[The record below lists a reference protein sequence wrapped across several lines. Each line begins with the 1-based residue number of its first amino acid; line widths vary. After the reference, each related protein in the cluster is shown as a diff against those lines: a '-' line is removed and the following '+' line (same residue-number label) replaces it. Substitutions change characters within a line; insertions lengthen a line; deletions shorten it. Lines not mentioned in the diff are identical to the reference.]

1 MYLAA
6 YTWADVAYAIHQAAR
21 FAHRPKH
28 SHALAIKRKLHYL
41 KTPRIWAWF
50 SSQWRFHV
58 IMLFWLC
65 LGWVVCIWKK
75 SWSSSVRTGYLISW
89 VCVHS
94 MGLTTSNT
102 NCSFDYGGRIHCPIS
117 SYERLNFY
125 SRNCERNIPQGFQET
140 IDSYM
145 HCPIK
150 DFSET
155 QEETY
160 PSFIVYEDN
169 SACLQFAKMPKMSPC
184 TKHIGLPDYWFRG
197 KYLL

>member
-1 MYLAA
+1 MIFISMEISRY
-6 YTWADVAYAIHQAAR
+6 
-21 FAHRPKH
+21 
-28 SHALAIKRKLHYL
+28 HAFLTLSWLGCLYL
-41 KTPRIWAWF
+41 KKILKFKCKNRISYKLGLCPLYGSHNF
-50 SSQWRFHV
+50 KHKLLFRLWRQ
-58 IMLFWLC
+58 
-65 LGWVVCIWKK
+65 
-75 SWSSSVRTGYLISW
+75 
-89 VCVHS
+89 
-94 MGLTTSNT
+94 NT
-102 NCSFDYGGRIHCPIS
+102 FPIS